1 VTKPVNQDKQQ
12 AVLFADVSEST
23 RLYDTVG
30 DKIAFAA
37 VAACTQIMRART
49 ETHGGRVVK
58 TIGDEVMA
66 LFPGASAAAEAAI
79 AMHLG
84 VNALPPLAGSKLAVR
99 VGMHYGHVVES
110 GGDIFGD
117 TVNLASRLV
126 ESANRGQIITSRETV
141 DAMDERLRTACRPLY
156 AITIKGKAKEVEL
169 CELLW
174 RPGDD
179 ETMIIPS
186 LSGVPPPAVLRL
198 RHRDQII
205 ILDAS
210 RDALTVGRDKTSE
223 LVVAELSASRAHGR
237 IEHRQGKFVFV
248 DQSANGT
255 YIMVEGDS
263 ELVLRREEFVLRGRG
278 SITLGQSRKTASEPI
293 EFSCE

>member
-1 VTKPVNQDKQQ
+1 MEQDKRG

-30 DKIAFAA
+30 DKAAFAA
-37 VAACTQIMRART
+37 VAACMQILRVRT

-79 AMHLG
+79 AMQLG
-84 VNALPPLAGSKLAVR
+84 IHALPPMAGSKLAVR
-99 VGMHYGHVVES
+99 IGMHYGQIVES

-117 TVNLASRLV
+117 TVNIASRLV
-126 ESANRGQIITSRETV
+126 ETANRGQIITSRETV
-141 DAMDERLRTACRPLY
+141 EAMNERLRAACRPLY
-156 AITIKGKAKEVEL
+156 AMTVKGKSKEVEL
-169 CELLW
+169 CEMLW

-179 ETMIIPS
+179 ETMIISS
-186 LSGVPPPAVLRL
+186 LSEVPPPAVLRL
-198 RHRDQII
+198 RVRDQVVM
-205 ILDAS
+205 LDGS
-210 RDALTVGRDKTSE
+210 RISLTVGRDKTSE

-237 IEHRQGKFVFV
+237 IELRQGKYVFV

-255 YIMVEGDS
+255 FITVEGDS

-278 SITLGQSRKTASEPI
+278 IITLGQSRDTASEPI
-293 EFSCE
+293 AFACE

>member
-1 VTKPVNQDKQQ
+1 MEQDKQG

-30 DKIAFAA
+30 DKAAFAA
-37 VAACTQIMRART
+37 VAACMQILRART
-49 ETHGGRVVK
+49 DSNGGRVVK

-66 LFPGASAAAEAAI
+66 LFPDASAAAEAAI
-79 AMHLG
+79 AMQLG
-84 VNALPPLAGSKLAVR
+84 VSALPPMAGSKLAVR
-99 VGMHYGHVVES
+99 VGMHYGQIVES

-117 TVNLASRLV
+117 TVNIASRLV
-126 ESANRGQIITSRETV
+126 ETANRGQVITSRETV
-141 DAMDERLRTACRPLY
+141 EAMNERLRSACRPLY
-156 AITIKGKAKEVEL
+156 AMTVKGKAKEVEL
-169 CELLW
+169 CEMLW

-179 ETMIIPS
+179 ETMIISS
-186 LSGVPPPAVLRL
+186 LSDVPPPAVLRL
-198 RHRDQII
+198 KVRDQVVR
-205 ILDAS
+205 LDGS
-210 RDALTVGRDKTSE
+210 RNSLTVGRDKTSE

-237 IEHRQGKFVFV
+237 IEHRQGKHVFV

-255 YIMVEGDS
+255 FITVEGDS

-278 SITLGQSRKTASEPI
+278 VIALGQSRATASEPI